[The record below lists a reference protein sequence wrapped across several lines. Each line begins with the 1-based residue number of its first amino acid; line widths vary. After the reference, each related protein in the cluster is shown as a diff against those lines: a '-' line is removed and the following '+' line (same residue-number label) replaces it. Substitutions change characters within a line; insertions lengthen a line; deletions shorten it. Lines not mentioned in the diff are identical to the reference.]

1 MTFYVKIL
9 MDLCEFK
16 GLEEGSCRRWEDIRA
31 EQYYVFPKHFEF
43 DGIHSFRNN
52 LIHQFKLN

>member
-1 MTFYVKIL
+1 

-43 DGIHSFRNN
+43 DGIHLFRNN
-52 LIHQFKLN
+52 LIHQYKLN